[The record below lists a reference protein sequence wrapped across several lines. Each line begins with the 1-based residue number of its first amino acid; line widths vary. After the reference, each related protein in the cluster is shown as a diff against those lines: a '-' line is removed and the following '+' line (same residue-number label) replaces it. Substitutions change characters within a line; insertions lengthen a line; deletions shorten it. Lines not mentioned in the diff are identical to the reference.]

1 VTTLAGRTDPD
12 LTLKLDIDIKHSDG
26 HGGDYVLNGAL
37 RRRSM
42 STQKASGRLTD
53 RTDPG
58 PTQEATAFS
67 APKSTS

>member
-1 VTTLAGRTDPD
+1 MTTLAGRTDPD

-42 STQKASGRLTD
+42 STQIASG
-53 RTDPG
+53 
-58 PTQEATAFS
+58 
-67 APKSTS
+67 